1 MTWHVHVHVHV
12 MCMCV
17 CAYAYA
23 YAYAYTHTHT
33 CICICIH
40 TYAYSAGI
48 YILRCPCISHSTYML
63 LPRPLAQPRRSGPRA
78 HPCSPSR
85 WRSARPTTGCG
96 DTSCS
101 RTLSRRRRTRPR
113 APHPTSS
120 RSSRPRPRRGE
131 AVGCCIV
138 VVAETV
144 DNLRREGLFSIS
156 SEVWAKMVAL
166 LNL

>member
-1 MTWHVHVHVHV
+1 MH
-12 MCMCV
+12 MCICIRI
-17 CAYAYA
+17 CIR
-23 YAYAYTHTHT
+23 
-33 CICICIH
+33 ICICIH

-48 YILRCPCISHSTYML
+48 YILRCPCISHSRYML

-156 SEVWAKMVAL
+156 SEVWANNGSL
-166 LNL
+166 IESLNSMNQKKGRHDNAPDNTGE